1 MKSIK
6 QIRENYNILTEKEEA
21 DIKKLTA
28 LGRAGLFD
36 ANKIPFIKRALEKD
50 PKEMTLAERKILLN
64 LLDQLMSQVLH
75 SSQVYTKV
83 KQNVM
88 RDDLREESLDEKSD
102 YLSKFDP
109 RAGSSWPSEKDIPNV
124 LILKRKS
131 IRVFP
136 GSQKVALYYSQAL
149 DRYISIPFGVPNLG
163 IAEDTSEQ
171 YKKAKKNKDK
181 SNKSDEQTDK
191 EAVAKVISQM
201 RSGQKRKAIS
211 NAENIPLS
219 AAGVGSQ
226 PGALQARRAIG
237 AAARKQLGSRL
248 ASGDLEGAAASAGY
262 LLGKAIRSGAG
273 YAASPVK
280 KMASASAAQYKKGYE
295 DLKTDVANSALVQ
308 KAKTGIG
315 NVKLGREAAKS
326 ATPWR
331 HNPRGSDKKIIS
343 PSASFAHKL
352 GRLSGKVFEE
362 ENLSE
367 DFAYGDIHDFTL
379 PSIAKDF
386 VPGLGTARSAERT
399 RQAWEKGSYGMAAL
413 HGLDT
418 AVSGVSDA
426 ALASTFAAPV
436 GAALKAGSGA
446 VKAGILGART
456 YGTKVMQQLAPKG
469 GAKAATVPA
478 KTEVKAVEASTKAAT
493 VPAKTEVKAVE
504 ASVKASKPKPKA
516 PKPKAPKPK
525 RNPFRGMRDVDSS
538 ASSASGNAQ
547 QFTPPK
553 DFSLKAQISAP
564 KGASSAD
571 GGASELERQE
581 RLQRQAYS
589 GGKVVTENK
598 DNINERINPSGLIG
612 GALRLGGAAL
622 ATTAGAVGASL
633 EGGEQDFK
641 QPSPFS
647 AQAKIKK
654 TPEPVSA
661 KRAIDKRR
669 MQNQLQALQQPQ
681 QSEQQNESMINT
693 LKNISENTEFSI
705 GDKTIVINKNIAEK
719 IVSLYESVNRQNKRK
734 IESMLNESV
743 DSFKK
748 IVEFAVRQ

>member
-88 RDDLREESLDEKSD
+88 RDDLREELLDEKSD

-109 RAGSSWPSEKDIPNV
+109 RAGSSWPSEKDMPNV

-201 RSGQKRKAIS
+201 RSGQKTKERKAIS

-237 AAARKQLGSRL
+237 KAAREKFRSRL

-262 LLGKAIRSGAG
+262 LLGKAIRSGVG
-273 YAASPVK
+273 YAASPLK
-280 KMASASAAQYKKGYE
+280 KMASTSIAQHKKGFE
-295 DLKTDVANSALVQ
+295 DLKTNVANSALVQ

-315 NVKLGREAAKS
+315 NFKLGREAEKS
-326 ATPWR
+326 HTPWR

-362 ENLSE
+362 ETATPEQIKNSQLYPVPTSVRRRLRTTGE
-367 DFAYGDIHDFTL
+367 L
-379 PSIAKDF
+379 PDRDPEKQRRLETTGQI
-386 VPGLGTARSAERT
+386 GLG
-399 RQAWEKGSYGMAAL
+399 L
-413 HGLDT
+413 
-418 AVSGVSDA
+418 
-426 ALASTFAAPV
+426 V
-436 GAALKAGSGA
+436 G
-446 VKAGILGART
+446 
-456 YGTKVMQQLAPKG
+456 G
-469 GAKAATVPA
+469 GRV
-478 KTEVKAVEASTKAAT
+478 
-493 VPAKTEVKAVE
+493 
-504 ASVKASKPKPKA
+504 
-516 PKPKAPKPK
+516 
-525 RNPFRGMRDVDSS
+525 
-538 ASSASGNAQ
+538 
-547 QFTPPK
+547 
-553 DFSLKAQISAP
+553 L
-564 KGASSAD
+564 
-571 GGASELERQE
+571 
-581 RLQRQAYS
+581 
-589 GGKVVTENK
+589 
-598 DNINERINPSGLIG
+598 G
-612 GALRLGGAAL
+612 GALRAARAARGAGAAIGRFVRRALPGAAGL
-622 ATTAGAVGASL
+622 AAGALGTAASAAAAAL
-633 EGGEQDFK
+633 GGGEQDIK
-641 QPSPFS
+641 EPKSFS
-647 AQAKIKK
+647 LQAKTSKAEPASSGDAVSTRQQQKINRSMGVTENTIKK
-654 TPEPVSA
+654 
-661 KRAIDKRR
+661 
-669 MQNQLQALQQPQ
+669 
-681 QSEQQNESMINT
+681 
-693 LKNISENTEFSI
+693 LKMVNENTEFSI